1 MSALEMQFFLLP
13 AFLRKAL
20 WFFVRRNPYWFKD
33 LAGTAG
39 VTSMGMYTS
48 GSAVGVPITPMT
60 LTLSIG
66 TIDRKLALQ
75 DGGLVERDVV
85 YMTISVD
92 HDIIDGAP
100 LMRFAERF
108 KKILLARTAL
118 PLSGGAREDG
128 DNTLEA

>member
-1 MSALEMQFFLLP
+1 
-13 AFLRKAL
+13 
-20 WFFVRRNPYWFKD
+20 
-33 LAGTAG
+33 
-39 VTSMGMYTS
+39 MGMYTS
-48 GSAVGVPITPMT
+48 GAAVGVPITPMT

-85 YMTISVD
+85 HMTISVD
-92 HDIIDGAP
+92 HDIVDGAP

-128 DNTLEA
+128 DKHAA

>member
-48 GSAVGVPITPMT
+48 GAAVGVPITPMT

-75 DGGLVERDVV
+75 DGGLIERA
-85 YMTISVD
+85 MSFI
-92 HDIIDGAP
+92 
-100 LMRFAERF
+100 
-108 KKILLARTAL
+108 
-118 PLSGGAREDG
+118 
-128 DNTLEA
+128 